1 MPIFYRIFDGGLKTK
16 FINFR
21 GDLFM
26 NIASILDQLL
36 KSGQGTVQ
44 NNSGQSNSANSP
56 LGGLG
61 DLLSGSG
68 GLGGLLSG
76 FGGGVATGGAL
87 GLLLGNKKARKV
99 GGKVA
104 MYGGLA
110 ALGVIA
116 YKAYSNWQAQNV
128 QTVQGEPQT
137 IDRIPAQQVEQ
148 HSRAILKALVAAS
161 KADGHVDV
169 RERQLLD
176 QELSKI
182 TNDMEL
188 RGWFEAELNKPL
200 DPTDVAKAAKTPE
213 MAAEMYIA
221 SVMMVDEESFME
233 RSYLGE
239 LARQLNLDP
248 ALKSELETQVRNEL
262 SRR

>member
-1 MPIFYRIFDGGLKTK
+1 
-16 FINFR
+16 
-21 GDLFM
+21 M
-26 NIASILDQLL
+26 NISSLLNQLL
-36 KSGQGTVQ
+36 NSGQGTAQ
-44 NNSGQSNSANSP
+44 NNNAQSNNSNSP

-68 GLGGLLSG
+68 GLGNMLSG

-116 YKAYSNWQAQNV
+116 YKAYNNWQAQNA
-128 QTVQGEPQT
+128 QTAQSEPQT
-137 IDRIPAQQVEQ
+137 IDRLPASQVEE
-148 HSRAILKALVAAS
+148 HSMAILKALVAAS

-169 RERQLLD
+169 KERQLLD
-176 QELSKI
+176 IELNKL
-182 TNDMEL
+182 TNDLEL
-188 RGWFEAELNKPL
+188 RRWLEAELNKPL
-200 DPTDVAKAAKTPE
+200 DPADVARAAKTPE
-213 MAAEMYIA
+213 MGAEMYIA
-221 SVMMVDEESFME
+221 SVMMVDEENFME

-248 ALKSELETQVRNEL
+248 ALKIELETQVRQEL
-262 SRR
+262 NRS

>member
-1 MPIFYRIFDGGLKTK
+1 
-16 FINFR
+16 
-21 GDLFM
+21 M
-26 NIASILDQLL
+26 NITSILDQLL

-44 NNSGQSNSANSP
+44 DRSGQSNNVNSP

-116 YKAYSNWQAQNV
+116 YKAYNNWQAQNV
-128 QTVQGEPQT
+128 KTAYGEPQT
-137 IDRIPAQQVEQ
+137 IDRLPAQQVEE
-148 HSRAILKALVAAS
+148 HSLAILKALVAAS

-169 RERQLLD
+169 KERQLLE
-176 QELSKI
+176 QELSKL
-182 TNDMEL
+182 TNDLEL
-188 RGWFEAELNKPL
+188 RRWFEAELNKPL
-200 DPTDVAKAAKTPE
+200 DPADVARAAKTTE

-221 SVMMVDEESFME
+221 SVLMVDEENFME

-262 SRR
+262 NRR

>member
-1 MPIFYRIFDGGLKTK
+1 
-16 FINFR
+16 
-21 GDLFM
+21 M
-26 NIASILDQLL
+26 NITSILDQLL

-44 NNSGQSNSANSP
+44 NNSGQSNNANSP

-116 YKAYSNWQAQNV
+116 YKAYSNWQAQNAQNG
-128 QTVQGEPQT
+128 QTMQGEPQT

-169 RERQLLD
+169 KERQLLE
-176 QELSKI
+176 QELNKV
-182 TNDMEL
+182 TNDLEL
-188 RGWFEAELNKPL
+188 RRWFEAELNKPL
-200 DPTDVAKAAKTPE
+200 DPADVAKAAKTPE